1 MQGLAQR
8 HTELMH
14 DLEQRMDSERAALR
28 QEAAAMAASA
38 AAAGEEHGRAAAQ
51 NRQAA
56 AGSGMAWRPAKG
68 LYCPGWSCFIE
79 QHAVQAVLP
88 AWLAGARGARRLLQ
102 GQLRGQ
108 ASQHA

>member
-51 NRQAA
+51 SRQVAA
-56 AGSGMAWRPAKG
+56 
-68 LYCPGWSCFIE
+68 E
-79 QHAVQAVLP
+79 
-88 AWLAGARGARRLLQ
+88 
-102 GQLRGQ
+102 
-108 ASQHA
+108 